1 MVVTPPAQG
10 SRQISRAII
19 PFAIAAV
26 AGVIHGIFSVYWGF
40 GGNWLL
46 ETIGA
51 RLVNAFEGRR
61 WLLLIVAAVKLGFAV
76 VPLAWTLRGWPRHW
90 IWRIGCELGAL
101 SLIVWGGA
109 NTVVFD
115 AALNYLWDQTI
126 IELRQRVSGY
136 DLDYFFAI
144 AEKDPVKRNKLNDV
158 VDLSKIDDFDLI
170 RAAGEIELITEVG
183 HAPTGIR
190 GNSLAP
196 ADRDAPPPPRPAA
209 R

>member
-1 MVVTPPAQG
+1 MVVTPPAQR
-10 SRQISRAII
+10 SRQIPRAII

-61 WLLLIVAAVKLGFAV
+61 GLLLIVAAVKLGFAV

-109 NTVVFD
+109 NTVVGHLVLAGVIRPD
-115 AALNYLWDQTI
+115 DGYDRAAMIGHGWLWDPLFVLWGVALLVGL
-126 IELRQRVSGY
+126 LRLR
-136 DLDYFFAI
+136 
-144 AEKDPVKRNKLNDV
+144 R
-158 VDLSKIDDFDLI
+158 
-170 RAAGEIELITEVG
+170 
-183 HAPTGIR
+183 
-190 GNSLAP
+190 
-196 ADRDAPPPPRPAA
+196 PRSI
-209 R
+209 